1 MTYVQALF
9 GRLKVIAADLVQL
22 TNSPVTRAAFRNASL
37 EKKMINLHDRIAD
50 DPEYHICRMF
60 LQFEQHGAII
70 NYEAYIL
77 EDLGFLKSEPYY
89 WSEIKDP
96 IKIFKMTF
104 KAKKSSLKFRRDW
117 AKKYV
122 PKYDLKSDEIPDLYD
137 LTAFD
142 DNQWGL
148 SLERL
153 NREAE
158 DWCLDLALD
167 RSV

>member
-1 MTYVQALF
+1 MSAGQTGLVSTGSGTTPTLF
-9 GRLKVIAADLVQL
+9 GENDDVIAIAD
-22 TNSPVTRAAFRNASL
+22 PVTRAAFRNASL
-37 EKKMINLHDRIAD
+37 EKKMINLHDPIAD

-70 NYEAYIL
+70 SYEAYIL

-117 AKKYV
+117 AKKYL
-122 PKYDLKSDEIPDLYD
+122 PKYDLKSDEIPDLFD
-137 LTAFD
+137 LAALD
-142 DNQWGL
+142 DNQW
-148 SLERL
+148 
-153 NREAE
+153 
-158 DWCLDLALD
+158 D
-167 RSV
+167 